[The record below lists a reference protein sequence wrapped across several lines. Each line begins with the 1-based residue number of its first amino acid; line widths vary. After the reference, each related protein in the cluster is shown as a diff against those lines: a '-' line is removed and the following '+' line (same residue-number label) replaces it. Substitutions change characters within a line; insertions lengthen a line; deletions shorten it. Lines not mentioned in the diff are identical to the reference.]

1 MTSTI
6 RNLHSVLVI
15 ALFILL
21 ALGSKVN
28 KIHYGA
34 FKYDNIVEDMSDT
47 TDYVLLVDG
56 TKVYGDVEKK
66 SPLLGKI
73 RIFCNKKEYANDQLR
88 GYRKANKFYGKQGK
102 ADFPQRIVR
111 GKVNIYVLF
120 TLSSTTGAN
129 GREKHYTRTTMYS
142 QKGDDG
148 PMEIFVGQNSMKELL
163 AGCPEAVAMV
173 DKGDRK
179 LTKAIERNRNY
190 LNEAFEM
197 YNNDCK
203 PVK

>member
-6 RNLHSVLVI
+6 KNLHSVLAI

-34 FKYDNIVEDMSDT
+34 VKYDNIVEDMSDT

-73 RIFCNKKEYANDQLR
+73 RIFC
-88 GYRKANKFYGKQGK
+88 
-102 ADFPQRIVR
+102 
-111 GKVNIYVLF
+111 
-120 TLSSTTGAN
+120 
-129 GREKHYTRTTMYS
+129 
-142 QKGDDG
+142 
-148 PMEIFVGQNSMKELL
+148 
-163 AGCPEAVAMV
+163 
-173 DKGDRK
+173 
-179 LTKAIERNRNY
+179 
-190 LNEAFEM
+190 
-197 YNNDCK
+197 
-203 PVK
+203 